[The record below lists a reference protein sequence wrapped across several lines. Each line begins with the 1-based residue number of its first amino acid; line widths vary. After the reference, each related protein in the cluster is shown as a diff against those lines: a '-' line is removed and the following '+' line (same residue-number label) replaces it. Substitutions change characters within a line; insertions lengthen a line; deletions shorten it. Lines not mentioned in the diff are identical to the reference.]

1 MPRRENRHSQVNLT
15 LTVLPGRLAVCRL
28 PPASDLPIWATIG
41 PLFVVARTAD
51 ELSILCPE
59 HQVPAEVVREEGWR
73 AIKFEGP
80 FNFGLT
86 GILASVVGP
95 LAEAGISVFAF
106 STYETDYVLVRE
118 PQLEPAIKVL
128 SDRGHLVRPPR

>member
-1 MPRRENRHSQVNLT
+1 MSAERQPAPRATLT
-15 LTVLPGRLAVCRL
+15 LTILPERLAVCRL
-28 PPASDLPIWATIG
+28 DPGADVPIWATIG
-41 PLFVVARTAD
+41 PFFMVARTAE
-51 ELSILCPE
+51 ELSILCAE
-59 HQVPAEVVREEGWR
+59 RQVPPDVVREPGWR

-95 LAEAGISVFAF
+95 LAEAGVSVFAF

-118 PQLEPAIKVL
+118 GQLEAASRVL
-128 SDRGHLVRPPR
+128 ADRGHLVRR